1 MGGQGSR
8 PGRKLGKEKRRLAKA
23 ILRRFYK
30 TEGFEALPQTV
41 KLAITELCPVE
52 LTCQERKEERERAVQ
67 IQS

>member
-1 MGGQGSR
+1 MSGYRPR
-8 PGRKLGKEKRRLAKA
+8 PGRKMGKERRRLAKA
-23 ILRRFYK
+23 ILRGFYV

-67 IQS
+67 VQS